1 MKENIKFDF
10 VKRLKEREDFNLEN
24 NVYKLPQKGTKK
36 AAGYDFFNPEDI
48 DIEPNKIVIV
58 KTGVKAYFP
67 EDVGL
72 FLLNR
77 SSNPKKKSL
86 VLMNGVGLVDADY
99 VDNED
104 NEGEI
109 GFMFM
114 NISSETISIKAGE
127 KLGQGVF
134 MKYLDTVDYSED
146 EIAERQ
152 GGFGSTGK

>member
-1 MKENIKFDF
+1 
-10 VKRLKEREDFNLEN
+10 
-24 NVYKLPQKGTKK
+24 
-36 AAGYDFFNPEDI
+36 
-48 DIEPNKIVIV
+48 
-58 KTGVKAYFP
+58 
-67 EDVGL
+67 
-72 FLLNR
+72 
-77 SSNPKKKSL
+77 
-86 VLMNGVGLVDADY
+86 MNGVGLVDADY

-152 GGFGSTGK
+152 GGFGSTGN

>member
-10 VKRLKEREDFNLEN
+10 VKRLKEKEDFNLEN

-114 NISSETISIKAGE
+114 NISSETISIKSGE

-152 GGFGSTGK
+152 GGFGSTGN

>member
-10 VKRLKEREDFNLEN
+10 VKRLKEKEDFNLEN

-114 NISSETISIKAGE
+114 NISSETIYIKAGE

-152 GGFGSTGK
+152 GGFGSTGN